1 MLRMSSE
8 RLSDSHY
15 STQLEGSD
23 SNTEAPMAFS
33 LWAGQGLPWGPPAT
47 QSCLLGYP
55 FPLVPSWDFSRR
67 DWRDSTTWR
76 WSFSEKTPSGGSA
89 WLPVC
94 PPSAHPAWN
103 GRASCLP
110 FLLFLPLELSPHTPG
125 FWALHLSPAMT
136 AGLREFLVYLK
147 LIN

>member
-1 MLRMSSE
+1 
-8 RLSDSHY
+8 
-15 STQLEGSD
+15 
-23 SNTEAPMAFS
+23 MAFS

-47 QSCLLGYP
+47 QSCLLSYP

-67 DWRDSTTWR
+67 DWRCLSRRDWRDSTTWR
-76 WSFSEKTPSGGSA
+76 WSFREKTPSGVVNPRPGGSA

-110 FLLFLPLELSPHTPG
+110 FLLFLLLELSPHTPG
-125 FWALHLSPAMT
+125 FWALHRSPAMT
-136 AGLREFLVYLK
+136 AGLREFLGYLK